1 MRGGLP
7 HSEIPGSR
15 PARGSPGLIAACHVL
30 HRLSAPRHPPDA
42 LLSLAPPRRRRRR
55 LPGTGARETHCD
67 PRANTTTTTER
78 SRELTSKQSSRHARA
93 RDAALSR
100 ASRDARSSIIDRAGP
115 SRAARVA
122 RRHHTIERNP
132 SGPMDG
138 PGRPLLLVEGRQQS
152 PAARGVALVGPG
164 RLERPTS
171 RLSGARSNRLS
182 YGPAPPPAADA
193 AAAVSLVGKG
203 CADGAPGRLDRRRGT
218 RNPRGGGGAAR
229 RP

>member
-115 SRAARVA
+115 LS
-122 RRHHTIERNP
+122 
-132 SGPMDG
+132 
-138 PGRPLLLVEGRQQS
+138 GRPCRAS
-152 PAARGVALVGPG
+152 PPHDRKEPVRADGWPG
-164 RLERPTS
+164 
-171 RLSGARSNRLS
+171 
-182 YGPAPPPAADA
+182 PPP
-193 AAAVSLVGKG
+193 
-203 CADGAPGRLDRRRGT
+203 PPRRGT
-218 RNPRGGGGAAR
+218 AAESRRAGRRVGGPGPTRTADLALIR
-229 RP
+229 RAL